1 MERYDSIENML
12 VISIFAVSN
21 ALISPVFTYGLIIFF
36 ERAFR
41 ITTDLT
47 LLELTDFNSPLL
59 KNLSRL
65 APGTFSHCMTIGSL
79 VETAAQAIG
88 ANPILSRV
96 GAYYHDIGKTLNP
109 HGFVE
114 NQLDNK
120 NIHEKLDPKK
130 SAQMIIDHVNE
141 GIKLAVENKLPKEI
155 VEFIPMHHGTMVVSY
170 FYQKAKEEYGE
181 ENVNIDD
188 YRYPGPKPNS
198 KETAL
203 LMLADA
209 CESTVRSMTD
219 RRRLKSIS
227 RYISII

>member
-1 MERYDSIENML
+1 
-12 VISIFAVSN
+12 
-21 ALISPVFTYGLIIFF
+21 
-36 ERAFR
+36 
-41 ITTDLT
+41 
-47 LLELTDFNSPLL
+47 
-59 KNLSRL
+59 
-65 APGTFSHCMTIGSL
+65 MTIGSL

-219 RRRLKSIS
+219 PDPKKVENVINNLINARISDGQLDESPLTFRDLKLIRDSFQNILIGQHHKRI
-227 RYISII
+227 RYPNQDAIENDSKDQPE